1 LLIPSID
8 LLGGRIVSLV
18 QGEKKSLEFDDFE
31 PWIKR
36 FEKYPLVHNVDL
48 DAAMGQGSNRKL
60 VEQLMT
66 RLPRTQVGGGLRTV
80 EQAQEILK
88 LGAKRVVIG
97 SALFEDKEINLGFA
111 QRAAANIDPKQ
122 LVFAVD
128 AKGGRVAVS
137 GWKVSTAV
145 TAVDA
150 MKALEPYCGSFV
162 YTHIDNEGMMMGFPP
177 DVARELRSATKHQL
191 MLAGGIR
198 SMDEVAQ
205 FDAMECDCIVGMAI
219 YRGDIQA

>member
-8 LLGGRIVSLV
+8 LLGGKIVSLV

-31 PWIKR
+31 PWIRR
-36 FEKYPLVHNVDL
+36 FEKYPLVHMVDL
-48 DAAMGQGSNRKL
+48 DAAMGQGSNRSL
-60 VEQLMT
+60 MVELIK
-66 RLPRTQVGGGLRTV
+66 RLPRCQVGGGLRTV

-88 LGAKRVVIG
+88 LGAKRAVIG
-97 SALFEDKEINLGFA
+97 SALFEDKEVNIGYA
-111 QRAAANIDPKQ
+111 QRAAREIGPEK

-128 AKGGRVAVS
+128 TKGGRVAVK

-145 TAVDA
+145 TAEDA
-150 MKALEPYCGSFV
+150 MKLLEPYCNAFV
-162 YTHIDNEGMMMGFPP
+162 YTHVDVEGMLTGFPT
-177 DVARELRSATKHQL
+177 DVARSLRESTKHQL

-205 FDAMECDCIVGMAI
+205 FDAIECDCIVGMAI
-219 YRGDIQA
+219 YRGDIQV